1 MCFFILYKG
10 FDVLVD
16 DINFKTKNL
25 NIINED
31 IKNEEVI
38 MLVTS
43 SAYKI
48 TGLVVLMVGAL
59 FFLRDLG
66 VNYIGNTSGWTIIIV
81 LVGAALLAGD
91 FELNKLKQKKK

>member
-1 MCFFILYKG
+1 
-10 FDVLVD
+10 
-16 DINFKTKNL
+16 
-25 NIINED
+25 
-31 IKNEEVI
+31 

>member
-1 MCFFILYKG
+1 MVWKLIYFVPHPG
-10 FDVLVD
+10 FPKD
-16 DINFKTKNL
+16 L
-25 NIINED
+25 NTIIKRIV
-31 IKNEEVI
+31 IKEVI
-38 MLVTS
+38 ILVTS

-91 FELNKLKQKKK
+91 FQLNKIKAQKKK